1 MNDMTDRNLT
11 TPSEAGRV
19 REIIESALREHQL
32 CADCG
37 EPMGIAEH
45 DGRLWVECASLHAR
59 RGVRHAFSAAFHERH
74 RLWLPTGELL
84 AAA

>member
-1 MNDMTDRNLT
+1 MNETT
-11 TPSEAGRV
+11 TPTLSTWTEAGRV

-45 DGRLWVECASLHAR
+45 DGRLWVECASLHTR
-59 RGVRHAFSAAFHERH
+59 SGLRHAFGAAFHERH
-74 RLWLPTGELL
+74 RLWLPTGELV